1 MLLGLVDCYQHIL
14 DGIGWWNKP
23 PDYGPPTPVGN
34 IKTPTVFGVTSVKEP
49 IYLLLLF
56 LFVPCPCWF
65 LIILGKLQK
74 FVLKRNFTFT
84 TLKPGTAALHLV
96 NVVLLCFWDL
106 VWRTCKEMI
115 SSHSFW
121 TTTKKFPESLLSLL
135 PTFKINC
142 TDLLF
147 LRCIAF

>member
-1 MLLGLVDCYQHIL
+1 MLLGLVVGYQHML

-34 IKTPTVFGVTSVKEP
+34 IRTPTVFGVTSVKEP

-74 FVLKRNFTFT
+74 FVLKNFTFT
-84 TLKPGTAALHLV
+84 TLKPGTAVLV
-96 NVVLLCFWDL
+96 DVVLLCFWEPRLAYLQGDDKFSQFLDNNKKVPRVTL
-106 VWRTCKEMI
+106 VI
-115 SSHSFW
+115 VANIQNQ
-121 TTTKKFPESLLSLL
+121 LY
-135 PTFKINC
+135 
-142 TDLLF
+142 
-147 LRCIAF
+147 